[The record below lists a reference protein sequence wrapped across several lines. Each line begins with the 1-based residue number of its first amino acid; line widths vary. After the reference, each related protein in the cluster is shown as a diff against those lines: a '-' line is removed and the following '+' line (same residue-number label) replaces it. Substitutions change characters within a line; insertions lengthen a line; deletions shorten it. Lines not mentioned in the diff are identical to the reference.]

1 MQERSEHAVRIEV
14 SLLGGANDAGEG
26 LLSLG
31 PAPGAVTAAH
41 FARDDGR
48 ANRLLRAPVGR
59 VEGRVKQERPDRLE
73 FALQMAFEPVDVGDA
88 ADATQALG
96 EPGDL
101 EEDDAFGECEP
112 AIIGLEDR

>member
-1 MQERSEHAVRIEV
+1 M

-112 AIIGLEDR
+112 AIIGLEGR